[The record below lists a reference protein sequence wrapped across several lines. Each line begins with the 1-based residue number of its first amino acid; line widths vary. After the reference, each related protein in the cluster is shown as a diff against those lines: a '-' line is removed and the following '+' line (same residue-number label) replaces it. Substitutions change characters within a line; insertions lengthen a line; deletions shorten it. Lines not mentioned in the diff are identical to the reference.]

1 MSSQDGPNR
10 SQRSR
15 RTTGQQRPGNASRR
29 PNQSWDIDPAEIDR
43 YLSGRPS
50 RAEDAAR
57 RPGRGEAAGDTAE
70 QLSRLQ
76 NAVGR
81 QPRQGDPEQTATY
94 RTRQRR
100 PEPQPQPTDY
110 YDDEGYVDDT
120 AYDAPYTDDVQSYGY
135 DDEQWIDEAPAAP
148 PRRSPAA
155 RQPARQPRTS
165 RRPEPEPSPY
175 FPDDE
180 YDDELYNDDPYLG
193 YEDDDIDV
201 RPTRP
206 ARQRQRGNASRPAMP
221 KITIPS
227 SISQSPILADRMALI
242 MIGVSLLSLALM
254 AFIVSDR
261 INLLGDAIPTHV
273 SASGEPEQMQTR
285 EAVWNIPLL
294 AGMVMLMNF
303 AASWFISRIDGF
315 ATRFLLASG
324 LLVHFIAWVALIKYL
339 WE

>member
-1 MSSQDGPNR
+1 VSSQDGPNR
-10 SQRSR
+10 SQRTR
-15 RTTGQQRPGNASRR
+15 RTSGQQRPGDTSRR

-50 RAEDAAR
+50 RAEDATR
-57 RPGRGEAAGDTAE
+57 RPGRGDASGDTAE

-81 QPRQGDPEQTATY
+81 QPRQREQEPTATY
-94 RTRQRR
+94 RTRQTRQ
-100 PEPQPQPTDY
+100 EPQPVEH
-110 YDDEGYVDDT
+110 YDDEGYVDDA
-120 AYDAPYTDDVQSYGY
+120 AYDVSYTDDVQSYGY
-135 DDEQWIDEAPAAP
+135 EDEPWIDEAPASP
-148 PRRSPAA
+148 PRRSPSP
-155 RQPARQPRTS
+155 RQPSQPPRTS
-165 RRPEPEPSPY
+165 RRYEPEPSSY
-175 FPDDE
+175 LPDDE

-201 RPTRP
+201 RPARP
-206 ARQRQRGNASRPAMP
+206 ARQRQRSGGSRPAMP

-227 SISQSPILADRMALI
+227 SISDSPMLADRMALI

-261 INLLGDAIPTHV
+261 INLLGSTIPTHV
-273 SASGEPEQMQTR
+273 SASGDPEQLQTPD
-285 EAVWNIPLL
+285 AVWNIPLL